1 MTIEETPLKSA
12 HEALGARMVP
22 FAGWNMPVQYAGILD
37 EAVAVRTKAG
47 LFDLSHMGRVRV
59 TGKDAEAYLQK
70 VQTNDAATLQKG
82 QIRYSLLLD
91 EQGLTRDDILVYRDQ
106 IDDGSYFLVI
116 NAGNTA
122 RDLAILRAGQQGFR
136 DLKVEDQT
144 KKLGM
149 FAIQGPLSQE
159 IAQTLTDSDLAS
171 LKYYY
176 WRRAKVQGVP
186 VEVSRTGYTGEDG
199 FEIYVEVAKTRALWD
214 AFMAAGKQKGL
225 IPAGL
230 GSRDTLRLEAGM
242 PLYGHEIDEGT
253 NPLEAGLAW
262 AVKFTHDF
270 TGRQALENLQKKG
283 GTGRKLVGLVTDS
296 KRVPRQGYEIVAGG
310 KVVGTV
316 RSGAVSPTLGKNIG
330 TAYVPDALANPG
342 TQLEFAIKDK
352 REPAL
357 VHALPFYKRKK

>member
-1 MTIEETPLKSA
+1 MTLEDTPLKSA

-37 EAVAVRTKAG
+37 EAVAVRNKAG

-59 TGKDAEAYLQK
+59 RGKDAEAFLQK

-82 QIRYSLLLD
+82 QIRYSLLLN
-91 EQGLTRDDILVYRDQ
+91 EAGLTQDDILVYRDQ
-106 IDDGSYFLVI
+106 VDDGSYFLVV
-116 NAGNTA
+116 NASNTA
-122 RDLAILRAGQQGFR
+122 RDLGILRAAMTPFKALEVV
-136 DLKVEDQT
+136 DET

-159 IAQTLTDSDLAS
+159 IAQKLTDSDLAS
-171 LKYYY
+171 LKYYH
-176 WRRAKVQGVP
+176 WRRAKVCGVD
-186 VEVSRTGYTGEDG
+186 VELSRTGYTGEDG
-199 FEIYVEVAKTRALWD
+199 FEVYVEASKTRALWD
-214 AFMAAGKQKGL
+214 AFLAAGKPKGL
-225 IPAGL
+225 IAAGL

-242 PLYGHEIDEGT
+242 PLYGHEIDETT
-253 NPLEAGLAW
+253 NPLEAGLSW

-270 TGRQALENLQKKG
+270 TGRKALEALTAKG
-283 GTGRKLVGLVTDS
+283 GSGKKLVGIVTDS
-296 KRVPRQGYEIVAGG
+296 KRVPRQGYEIVSGG

-342 TQLEFAIKDK
+342 TTLEFAIKDK
-352 REPAL
+352 REPAT
-357 VHALPFYKRKK
+357 VQALPFYKRKK

>member
-1 MTIEETPLKSA
+1 
-12 HEALGARMVP
+12 
-22 FAGWNMPVQYAGILD
+22 
-37 EAVAVRTKAG
+37 
-47 LFDLSHMGRVRV
+47 
-59 TGKDAEAYLQK
+59 
-70 VQTNDAATLQKG
+70 
-82 QIRYSLLLD
+82 
-91 EQGLTRDDILVYRDQ
+91 
-106 IDDGSYFLVI
+106 
-116 NAGNTA
+116 
-122 RDLAILRAGQQGFR
+122 
-136 DLKVEDQT
+136 
-144 KKLGM
+144 M

-186 VEVSRTGYTGEDG
+186 VEVSRTGYTGEDR

-253 NPLEAGLAW
+253 TLSKLASRGPSSSR
-262 AVKFTHDF
+262 TISRE
-270 TGRQALENLQKKG
+270 GRRWRTCRRR

-342 TQLEFAIKDK
+342 TQLKLAIKDK